1 MNTYIIVT
9 LIAPFLT
16 GATFMSSLSTY
27 LSLPIYLPTYLPVF
41 IYLFYLSTHLSVLFV
56 YPLNLPIFICL
67 PILSIYLQYIPAYL
81 SSSCCCSV
89 AKSCLTF
96 RDPMDCNTPGFPV
109 LHYLPKFGQTH
120 VLWVGD
126 VIQPSHRLSSPSPP
140 ALNLSHHQ
148 GLFQRVS
155 SLGKL
160 LELQLQHQSYLPYLS
175 TYLSYLPTYLFTH
188 LPTYFLCLSISLFFL
203 RLKYRQHDTSSFNT
217 AGCKS

>member
-16 GATFMSSLSTY
+16 GATFMSSLSTN

-67 PILSIYLQYIPAYL
+67 PILSIYLHYIPAYL
-81 SSSCCCSV
+81 SYSCCCSV

-109 LHYLPKFGQTH
+109 LHYLPMFGQTH
-120 VLWVGD
+120 VL
-126 VIQPSHRLSSPSPP
+126 
-140 ALNLSHHQ
+140 
-148 GLFQRVS
+148 
-155 SLGKL
+155 
-160 LELQLQHQSYLPYLS
+160 
-175 TYLSYLPTYLFTH
+175 
-188 LPTYFLCLSISLFFL
+188 
-203 RLKYRQHDTSSFNT
+203 
-217 AGCKS
+217 